1 MDLASFKLLFSKVGG
16 EALAAAVQLQP
27 KETDYLRYFQKLEKQ
42 FPGKLAQAAL
52 EIAILRKEADKK
64 FPHAERMFFTREAL
78 EQASPDE
85 VSKHRTA
92 RYREFSHLVDLGCS
106 IGSDTLN
113 MGRMAHTTGIDIDAL
128 RLAMAQSNAEALGL
142 ADQIDF
148 IRADL
153 NAPLP
158 IEGSESCGLFF
169 DPARRAAGRRVY
181 SVKDYE
187 PPLEI
192 VSSRLDS
199 FPAIGVKI
207 SPGVDKS
214 ELADFD
220 AELEFVSLGGEL
232 KEALLWFG
240 PLKTAKRRATILPGP
255 HSLTG
260 DEEIG
265 SLPLSEPKGYIYEP
279 DAAVIRAGLVAKL
292 GDQLG
297 AFQLDPDIAYMT
309 EEEEIPN
316 PFSKVWK
323 IEDWLP
329 FNLKR
334 LREYLRARDVGEV
347 TVKKRGSPL
356 QPEELIR
363 MLRLRGDDQ
372 RVLFLTHL
380 DGAPITIVCY
390 QPKPKPSVVS

>member
-1 MDLASFKLLFSKVGG
+1 
-16 EALAAAVQLQP
+16 
-27 KETDYLRYFQKLEKQ
+27 
-42 FPGKLAQAAL
+42 
-52 EIAILRKEADKK
+52 
-64 FPHAERMFFTREAL
+64 
-78 EQASPDE
+78 
-85 VSKHRTA
+85 
-92 RYREFSHLVDLGCS
+92 
-106 IGSDTLN
+106 
-113 MGRMAHTTGIDIDAL
+113 
-128 RLAMAQSNAEALGL
+128 
-142 ADQIDF
+142 
-148 IRADL
+148 
-153 NAPLP
+153 
-158 IEGSESCGLFF
+158 
-169 DPARRAAGRRVY
+169 
-181 SVKDYE
+181 VKDYE

-279 DAAVIRAGLVAKL
+279 DAAVIRAGLVTKL